1 MAQRGM
7 PKQARVLTE
16 LLEEREE
23 WRKDVSNFFVATRSV
38 AGMSQSGFAEELD
51 ISQPYLSQIE
61 RGERTPSSETLGKL
75 RSFVEGSTASG
86 DSNQES

>member
-7 PKQARVLTE
+7 PRQARVLTE
-16 LLEEREE
+16 LLDEREE
-23 WRKDVSNFFVATRSV
+23 WKNEVSNFFVATRNI
-38 AGMSQSGFAEELD
+38 AGMSQSGFAATLD

-75 RSFVEGSTASG
+75 RSFVEGSTTSG